1 MKDFYKYLQVS
12 QDYLFRELVVVNA
25 GHTMIPP
32 GSDYPATSHPSHH
45 YFRFT
50 QGRVID
56 EYQLI
61 YISNGGGML
70 ETESAGRL
78 EITAGD
84 VILLFPG
91 EWHRYRPDEKTGWTE
106 NWVGFTGDASLLN
119 VSGDLVSRVNPVFS
133 IGVDDRVMSLFFNIL
148 ELVKLDQ
155 TGSEYAISGATLNL
169 IGYLLCQK
177 KRLER
182 RISNRN
188 DEIIT
193 RAKTIMECQFDQKV
207 NLEEIAGQLHISYV
221 WFRTYFR
228 KHTGF
233 SPYDYLLN
241 IRINHASLLLA
252 NSNLSI
258 KEIALASGFHSQQ
271 QFSKTFRKKT
281 GVSPREYKR
290 HFLNG
295 RHADRSRFEF
305 SQ

>member
-56 EYQLI
+56 
-61 YISNGGGML
+61 
-70 ETESAGRL
+70 
-78 EITAGD
+78 
-84 VILLFPG
+84 
-91 EWHRYRPDEKTGWTE
+91 
-106 NWVGFTGDASLLN
+106 
-119 VSGDLVSRVNPVFS
+119 
-133 IGVDDRVMSLFFNIL
+133 
-148 ELVKLDQ
+148 
-155 TGSEYAISGATLNL
+155 
-169 IGYLLCQK
+169 
-177 KRLER
+177 
-182 RISNRN
+182 
-188 DEIIT
+188 
-193 RAKTIMECQFDQKV
+193 ECQFDQKV

-271 QFSKTFRKKT
+271 QFSKTFRNKT